1 MESSPFIME
10 STQQSTKSTNESTKT
25 TSDLPNVLAEVALVI
40 EVRTGGE
47 PKEVKD
53 VGVDEL
59 IEDADLLASVIEA
72 VNTSEAV
79 ANACTYL
86 QCVAKEYKETFPN
99 AVVKISPCLTLKEPE
114 EVK

>member
-1 MESSPFIME
+1 MDSPLQTTKESKNSK
-10 STQQSTKSTNESTKT
+10 TT

-40 EVRTGGE
+40 EVRTGVE

-72 VNTSEAV
+72 VNQSEAV

-86 QCVAKEYKETFPN
+86 QCVAKEYKEVHPD
-99 AVVKISPCLTLKEPE
+99 AVVKISPCLTLKEPV